1 MVKKKKIMTF
11 QKAKKE
17 AESDY
22 VSSESKSFNLLS
34 TVLKLLSDPRVRR
47 EVGGFFGKITLFIE
61 MVKEYFQGNYR
72 EIPVKTITS
81 IIAALI
87 YLASPVDAIPDFIVV
102 IGFVDDISVIAYVF
116 RALNEDIE
124 SFKNW
129 KEGKEGL
136 ESE

>member
-22 VSSESKSFNLLS
+22 VSSQSKSFNLLS

>member
-1 MVKKKKIMTF
+1 MTF

-22 VSSESKSFNLLS
+22 VSSQSKSFNLLS

>member
-1 MVKKKKIMTF
+1 VVKKKKIMTF

-22 VSSESKSFNLLS
+22 VSSQSKSFNLLS
-34 TVLKLLSDPRVRR
+34 TVSKLLSDPRVRR

-129 KEGKEGL
+129 KEGKDRD
-136 ESE
+136 SQ

>member
-22 VSSESKSFNLLS
+22 VSSQSKSFNLLS
-34 TVLKLLSDPRVRR
+34 TVSKLLSDPRVRR

-129 KEGKEGL
+129 KDEKNKGPE
-136 ESE
+136 

>member
-1 MVKKKKIMTF
+1 VVKKKKIMTF

-22 VSSESKSFNLLS
+22 VSSQSKSFNLLS

-61 MVKEYFQGNYR
+61 MVKEYSQGNYR